1 MKANPHQPSA
11 AALPE
16 RMIATVPSQAVPAG
30 NPASSERVALR
41 TVAGAA
47 CLMLIA
53 HLWVALTRS
62 INWDEFHYFD
72 LIRRYAAGT
81 LDAPLQTFHVHL
93 FSWLLELP
101 FEPTA
106 QVRGGRLVMLACL
119 GGAALA
125 TYGIAARF
133 ASRPAAAL
141 VALAWLTGGFVVWH
155 GTAFRT
161 DPMATVLLMASLWL
175 LACRALTARNALV
188 AGALAGLAALITIK
202 SGLYAPAFA
211 AIAML
216 RWDQDGQRAVIRS
229 AAVTALSALTTFAV
243 LYQWHAGQL
252 IAAPP
257 NAGMADTQSA
267 WSTVFSEGIL
277 PRADAL
283 WTQIKLAPHISFL
296 IAFAPLAWWFAR
308 FDRSR
313 MLVMIGLTLPL
324 VTVLIYR
331 NAYPYFYVFVL
342 PTVLVATAPAIEL
355 IVRRISATG
364 FGLLLTL
371 LGIGLATAG
380 PRGTLDGQR
389 QTIAAAKQLFPQ
401 PVTYIDF
408 AGSLG
413 SQNRATDFM
422 LSGWGLK
429 NYHARGIPELRQ
441 IMLHKTVPLLVVNH
455 PVLDAAMAGERPN
468 ERLMDADAAA
478 LRGNYIPHWGRLYVA
493 GKVFSPGA
501 DPIEAEFLV
510 PGPYTLE
517 GAALELDGK
526 AYRPGDIIS
535 LDRGFHRIGG
545 SREVQATLRW
555 GKNLP
560 WPAEAP
566 LPVPPFDGF

>member
-1 MKANPHQPSA
+1 
-11 AALPE
+11 
-16 RMIATVPSQAVPAG
+16 MIATVPDQAAPAG

-41 TVAGAA
+41 TVAAAA

-53 HLWVALTRS
+53 HLWMALTRS

-93 FSWLLELP
+93 FSWLPALP

-106 QVRGGRLVMLACL
+106 QVRAGRLVMLACL

-175 LACRALTARNALV
+175 LACGKLTARTALV
-188 AGALAGLAALITIK
+188 AGTLVGLAALITIK

-216 RWDQDGQRAVIRS
+216 RWEKDGHRAVIRS
-229 AAVTALSALTTFAV
+229 AAITALSALATFAL

-252 IAAPP
+252 IDAPP
-257 NAGMADTQSA
+257 NAGLADTRSA
-267 WSTVFSEGIL
+267 WFTVFSEGIL

-308 FDRSR
+308 LERSR
-313 MLVMIGLTLPL
+313 VIVMIGLMLPL
-324 VTVLIYR
+324 VSVLIYR
-331 NAYPYFYVFVL
+331 NAYPYFYAFVL
-342 PTVLVATAPAIEL
+342 PPVLVATAPAIEL
-355 IVRRISATG
+355 IVRRIPAAG
-364 FGLLLTL
+364 FSLLLTL
-371 LGIGLATAG
+371 TGINLATAG
-380 PRGTLDGQR
+380 PRGSLDGQR

-401 PVTYIDF
+401 SVTYIDF

-413 SQNRATDFM
+413 SQERATAYM

-429 NYHARGIPELRQ
+429 NYHERGVPELRQ

-455 PVLDAAMAGERPN
+455 PVLDAAMAGDRPT

-478 LRGNYIPHWGRLYVA
+478 LRDNYIPHWGRLYVA
-493 GKVFSPGA
+493 GKLISPGA
-501 DPIEAEFLV
+501 DPIEVEFLV

-526 AYRPGDIIS
+526 TYRPGDIVT
-535 LDRGFHRIGG
+535 LNRGFHRIGG
-545 SREVQATLRW
+545 SREAQATLRW

-560 WPAEAP
+560 RPAEAP

>member
-1 MKANPHQPSA
+1 MIDQAPIATSPPLNERRV
-11 AALPE
+11 L
-16 RMIATVPSQAVPAG
+16 RMIAT
-30 NPASSERVALR
+30 
-41 TVAGAA
+41 AGAIM
-47 CLMLIA
+47 MLV
-53 HLWVALTRS
+53 HLWIALNRG
-62 INWDEFHYFD
+62 INWDGFHHFD
-72 LIRRYAAGT
+72 MVRRYAAGT
-81 LDAPLQTFHVHL
+81 LEAPLQTFYVH
-93 FSWLLELP
+93 FFKWLVDLP
-101 FEPTA
+101 LDPTA
-106 QVRGGRLVMLACL
+106 QIRVGRLFMLVFL
-119 GGAALA
+119 GISALLL
-125 TYGIAARF
+125 YGIATRF

-141 VALAWLTGGFVVWH
+141 ASLAWLTGGFVVEH

-161 DPMATVLLMASLWL
+161 DPIATMLLLASAWI
-175 LACRALTARNALV
+175 LACRKLTPGNALA
-188 AGALAGLAALITIK
+188 AGALSGFATVITIK
-202 SGLYAPAFA
+202 SGLYAPVFFAIAWLHWQKGERAALFRASAIACFA
-211 AIAML
+211 ALATFIAL
-216 RWDQDGQRAVIRS
+216 FS
-229 AAVTALSALTTFAV
+229 
-243 LYQWHAGQL
+243 WHAAQL
-252 IAAPP
+252 AAAQASDSIAVSK
-257 NAGMADTQSA
+257 SA
-267 WSTVFSEGIL
+267 WQTVFSDGFL
-277 PRADAL
+277 PRRHEFL
-283 WTQIKLAPHISFL
+283 EQLRLAPHLTLL
-296 IAFAPLAWWFAR
+296 IGLAPFVWRRAGKSRDELIVMAGLMLPLA
-308 FDRSR
+308 
-313 MLVMIGLTLPL
+313 
-324 VTVLIYR
+324 TVLIYR
-331 NAYPYFYVFVL
+331 NAYPYFYVFIL
-342 PTVLVATAPAIEL
+342 PPVLVATAPVIDQ
-355 IVRRISATG
+355 
-364 FGLLLTL
+364 LLKRVSPAL
-371 LGIGLATAG
+371 LAGVFVVIGLVIAANS

-441 IMLHKTVPLLVVNH
+441 IMLHNTVPLLVVNH

-560 WPAEAP
+560 RPAEAP